1 MKWLLLCLP
10 LFGCAQT
17 CEDPG
22 SKLVQ
27 DGHFYVWHWIDLQ
40 KGVGYLQQYPNFI
53 CSKEKSGG

>member
-17 CEDPG
+17 CEELG

-40 KGVGYLQQYPNFI
+40 KGIGYLQQYPNFI

>member
-1 MKWLLLCLP
+1 MKWLLLFLP

-17 CEDPG
+17 CEEPG